1 MPAMNTAFCKKLSSI
16 LTPAQKAEL
25 GEWIILQQ
33 AGITAGPITTTATR
47 STRNT
52 ATRTRAKKA
61 GDGGTAGITGNSAAL
76 LNYFSQHPTANLS
89 QASLREI
96 SPFKTWRPNVLGRQL
111 GILTKAGKLTKNG
124 KGWQFSN
131 VDRTMT
137 AGARKAA

>member
-1 MPAMNTAFCKKLSSI
+1 VDHPAASRHYR
-16 LTPAQKAEL
+16 P
-25 GEWIILQQ
+25 
-33 AGITAGPITTTATR
+33 PIATTATR
-47 STRNT
+47 STARKP
-52 ATRTRAKKA
+52 ATRTTTTRTRTKKA

-96 SPFKTWRPNVLGRQL
+96 SPFKTWRPNILGRQL
-111 GILTKAGKLTKNG
+111 SILTKAGKLTKNG